1 MSDKQQRQP
10 SSLNSQTRQ
19 ISRPI
24 SSIHIGTRHRRDL
37 GDIAGLAES
46 IALHA
51 LELLRRAL
59 RVDAARRHHRRIR
72 SHAMS
77 DDATLMRQLH
87 AVRRA
92 ALQAREEAQ
101 LAYEFVP
108 NSYTYGALAQIELL
122 LVRLA
127 EIEP

>member
-1 MSDKQQRQP
+1 
-10 SSLNSQTRQ
+10 
-19 ISRPI
+19 
-24 SSIHIGTRHRRDL
+24 
-37 GDIAGLAES
+37 
-46 IALHA
+46 
-51 LELLRRAL
+51 
-59 RVDAARRHHRRIR
+59 
-72 SHAMS
+72 MS

>member
-1 MSDKQQRQP
+1 GQRYRRQP
-10 SSLNSQTRQ
+10 
-19 ISRPI
+19 RPAVWL
-24 SSIHIGTRHRRDL
+24 S
-37 GDIAGLAES
+37 A
-46 IALHA
+46 
-51 LELLRRAL
+51 RRAAARPAVRRARPL
-59 RVDAARRHHRRIR
+59 VDAARRHHRRIR

-77 DDATLMRQLH
+77 DDATLMRQLR

-101 LAYEFVP
+101 LAYQFAP
-108 NSYTYGALAQIELL
+108 NSYTYGARAQIELL